1 MDDPVLDL
9 IARKGK
15 LARVNAGDIVEI
27 DVDRVYIQD
36 GNAPT
41 VARLFTEHGFDRV
54 FDPDRIGIFVDHAVL
69 APDLLMRDR
78 IKEAERFARQFGLR
92 FFPGGTGISHLV
104 AFEQGWFAEGTVVVG
119 ADSHTCTG
127 GAAGALAF
135 GLGAS
140 DVVAALVTGRTWLR
154 VPEVIEVHVVGRPL
168 DYIRPRDVAY
178 RVLAAHGQ
186 RPFLGRSLVWSGAWI
201 EELDAEDAAGLANLT
216 VELGAFCCRMARSAA
231 ARPVGA
237 SSVAIDVGGIEP
249 TVSRPPSPDRA
260 VPLSEAAGIRIDEVF
275 IGSCASSRFK
285 DITVAASIFAGR
297 RVAQGIQCVVTPG
310 TQNVYARA
318 LDAGCIKALVSAGVL
333 VTPAGCGSCVGTQGP
348 VPASGSTV
356 LSTMNRNFKGRMGNP
371 DAEIWLASPAVAAAS
386 AVIGRIPTVAEL
398 ESLLHARS
406 V

>member
-1 MDDPVLDL
+1 MDDPILEI

-27 DVDRVYIQD
+27 DVDRIYIQD

-41 VARLFTEHGFDRV
+41 VARLFAEHGFDRV
-54 FDPDRIGIFVDHAVL
+54 FDAGRIGIFIDHAVL
-69 APDLLMRDR
+69 APDLLMRNR
-78 IKEAERFARQFGLR
+78 IKEAERFAQQFGLR

-104 AFEQGWFAEGTVVVG
+104 AFEEGWFAEGTVVIG

-154 VPEVIEVHVVGRPL
+154 VPEVIEAHVVGRPI

-186 RPFLGRSLVWSGAWI
+186 TPFLGRSLVWSGAWI

-216 VELGAFCCRMARSAA
+216 VELGAFCCRLARSGR
-231 ARPVGA
+231 ARSTGA
-237 SSVAIDVGGIEP
+237 SRVVIDVEGIEP

-260 VPLSEAAGIRIDEVF
+260 ISLSEAAGVRVDEVF

-285 DITVAASIFAGR
+285 DISVAASIVAGR
-297 RVAQGIQCVVTPG
+297 RVAPGVQCVVTPG
-310 TQNVYARA
+310 THRVYAKA
-318 LDAGCIKALVSAGVL
+318 MDAGCIKELASAGVL
-333 VTPAGCGSCVGTQGP
+333 VTPPGCGSCVGTQGP
-348 VPASGSTV
+348 IPASGSTV
-356 LSTMNRNFKGRMGNP
+356 ISTMNRNFKGRMGNP

-398 ESLLHARS
+398 ESLLNAKS